1 MNQPFSREWVRALRR
16 EDNKRSPV
24 GTKNIPVGDLEAF
37 KQIQLES
44 PPRKQ
49 QQSSGLGDQRP

>member
-1 MNQPFSREWVRALRR
+1 MNHPFSREWVRALRR

-49 QQSSGLGDQRP
+49 